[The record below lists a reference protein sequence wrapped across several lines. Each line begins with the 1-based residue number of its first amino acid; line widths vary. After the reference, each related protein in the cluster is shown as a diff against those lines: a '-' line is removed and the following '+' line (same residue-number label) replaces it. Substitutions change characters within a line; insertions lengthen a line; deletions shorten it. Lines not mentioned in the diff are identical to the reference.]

1 MPSRVDRRLYDDAQ
15 QAAALHSRSTAQ
27 QIDHWARI
35 GQQFEAARL
44 TTHHTV
50 EEVLAGR
57 RTYDALTDEEQAIVR
72 ATWDE
77 RIDRAIASLDLT
89 DELETAGIPW
99 AESDESGRLVMRDPR
114 PGDG

>member
-44 TTHHTV
+44 TTHSTV
-50 EEVLAGR
+50 EDVLAGR
-57 RTYDALTDEEQAIVR
+57 WAYDTLTDEAQAIVR

-77 RIDRAIASLDLT
+77 RVDQTIAQLDLT
-89 DELETAGIPW
+89 AELEDAGIPW
-99 AESDESGRLVMRDPR
+99 AESDSSGRLVIREPR
-114 PGDG
+114 TTHG